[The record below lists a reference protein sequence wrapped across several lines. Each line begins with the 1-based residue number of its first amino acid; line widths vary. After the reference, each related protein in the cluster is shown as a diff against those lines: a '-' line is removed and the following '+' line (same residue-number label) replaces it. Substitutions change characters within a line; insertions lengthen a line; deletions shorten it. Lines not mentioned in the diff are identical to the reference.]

1 MAAAAT
7 PVAVA
12 ALTNDTYGLAVDLD
26 PLRLAQPDQL
36 VASSAKIDAVPLTNN
51 SIALDWLPRPNTK
64 QYRIYSDMGSGYGVY
79 IYKAQTVEPTYI
91 DEHLRPGMSYNYR
104 ITRLETGPEM
114 VLAQVNVATFGSK
127 QALIT
132 TLASQRLAASVVVT
146 PTVAPTPLPP
156 DAVLLGLLSE
166 NNFTDGFNTL
176 TIAGEVRNDSALDV
190 GQTNIAVTFYDTN
203 GTVID
208 RATGETLLD
217 VLPPGV
223 ISPFII
229 TLSRPA
235 GMASYSLRA
244 VARPVE
250 PVLTKQLSIIEQRR
264 FEDEAG
270 FLHIKGIVKNVGT
283 SVSKRTKVAAVI
295 YGRDGRVINVGF
307 TYVQP
312 PTIAPGEE
320 ATYDVS
326 FTYYPRFY
334 TQTVIPFEE

>member
-1 MAAAAT
+1 
-7 PVAVA
+7 
-12 ALTNDTYGLAVDLD
+12 LASV
-26 PLRLAQPDQL
+26 
-36 VASSAKIDAVPLTNN
+36 AKINAVPLTND
-51 SIALDWLPRPNTK
+51 SIALDWLPMPNTR

-79 IYKAQTVEPTYI
+79 IYKAQTVEPTFI
-91 DEHLRPGMSYNYR
+91 DGLLRPGVNYSYR
-104 ITRLETGPEM
+104 VTRLENQQEM
-114 VLAQVNVATFGSK
+114 VLAQVNVATFRSK
-127 QALIT
+127 QAIIT
-132 TLASQRLAASVVVT
+132 ALASQRLAATAVVT

-166 NNFTDGFNTL
+166 NNFTDSFNTL

-190 GQTNIAVTFYDTN
+190 GQTNIAVTFYDAN

-208 RATGETLLD
+208 TASGETILD
-217 VLPPGV
+217 ILPPGV

-229 TLSRPA
+229 TLSRPV

-250 PVLTKQLSIIEQRR
+250 PALNKQLSIIEQRR

-270 FLHIKGIVKNVGT
+270 FLHIKGIIKNVGT

-307 TYVQP
+307 TYVHP
-312 PTIAPGEE
+312 PTVAPGGE

>member
-1 MAAAAT
+1 M
-7 PVAVA
+7 AVA
-12 ALTNDTYGLAVDLD
+12 ALVNDTDGLTADSP

-36 VASSAKIDAVPLTNN
+36 LATAANIKAVPLTND
-51 SIALDWLPRPNTK
+51 SIALDWPPVAKAN

-79 IYKAQTVEPTYI
+79 IYKAQTAEPTYI
-91 DEHLRPGMSYNYR
+91 DQHLRPGMSYNYR
-104 ITRLETGPEM
+104 VTRLQTQQET

-127 QALIT
+127 QAIIT
-132 TLASQRLAASVVVT
+132 ALTSQTLAASAAVT

-166 NNFTDGFNTL
+166 NSFTDGFNTL

-190 GQTNIAVTFYDTN
+190 GQTNIAVTFYDAN
-203 GTVID
+203 GTLID
-208 RATGETLLD
+208 TASGETILD
-217 VLPPGV
+217 ILPPGI

-250 PVLTKQLSIIEQRR
+250 LVLNKQLSIIEQRR

-270 FLHIKGIVKNVGT
+270 FLHIKGVVKNVGT

-307 TYVQP
+307 TYTQP
-312 PTIAPGEE
+312 PTVAPGGE